1 MSPPFL
7 GVPQIWR
14 SRSGYKSIAVS
25 FCDQLVCSRLL
36 ATHVIDKACRV
47 APPQNL
53 VLSQDFRR
61 DFLFTNKLT
70 SRHTGHTGETE
81 TIRNPIEIVRK
92 GSISNHQIPSDFG
105 WGLVKSI
112 LFEQARVDTSQY
124 APTKSL
130 ETSLFACGSRDRTT
144 LATRS
149 RPVHV
154 DNKREHTHTHAHG
167 MGSGGSAVDAMV
179 IGCLGVER
187 RAERF
192 FSY

>member
-1 MSPPFL
+1 MGARL
-7 GVPQIWR
+7 G
-14 SRSGYKSIAVS
+14 
-25 FCDQLVCSRLL
+25 
-36 ATHVIDKACRV
+36 
-47 APPQNL
+47 
-53 VLSQDFRR
+53 RR
-61 DFLFTNKLT
+61 DCPQTRRVRSPLGAVTMVPPGGWSLVDNKRNT
-70 SRHTGHTGETE
+70 HTGETE
-81 TIRNPIEIVRK
+81 TIRNPLEIVRK

-179 IGCLGVER
+179 IGWRGAPCGAL
-187 RAERF
+187 F
-192 FSY
+192 FVLSHFFAMVCVGGYVCVLSV